1 MSSLIETVSI
11 CCDGCVGLQLSNDMA
26 VIRVPDPV
34 CLCSVVYCHR
44 IDERGDRGKFGT
56 AHVLGCRDTENR

>member
-1 MSSLIETVSI
+1 M
-11 CCDGCVGLQLSNDMA
+11 GLQLSNDMA